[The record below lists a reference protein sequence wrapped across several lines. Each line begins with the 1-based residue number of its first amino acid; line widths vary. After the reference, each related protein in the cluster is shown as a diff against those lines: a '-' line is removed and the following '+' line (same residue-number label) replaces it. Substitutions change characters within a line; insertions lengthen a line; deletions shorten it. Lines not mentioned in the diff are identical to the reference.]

1 MSSPKNAKNSA
12 TAKTTKGVTG
22 QLTEVVT
29 RLFEMDL
36 SCDLLERIVQYAH
49 DEKSKTVF
57 STRDQSKLTN
67 DIDDNLIFI
76 DDLFRIGAGTSEDA
90 AQIAGMI
97 AYDARDLFRISLNPQ
112 KALGL

>member
-1 MSSPKNAKNSA
+1 MSSPKKIKKSA
-12 TAKTTKGVTG
+12 APKKSKSAAGY
-22 QLTEVVT
+22 LPEVVT

-36 SCDLLERIVQYAH
+36 SGDLLERIVQYAH

-57 STRDQSKLTN
+57 STRDQSKLTS
-67 DIDDNLIFI
+67 DIDENLEFI

-97 AYDARDLFRISLNPQ
+97 AYDARDLFRICLNPQ